1 MNASDLVLAEK
12 AGRENGFEYVVER
25 SSHKLVLGSAYHPIR
40 VFISHGENANSWNLC
55 FDSPFLSNELSRNFP
70 DIEEDG
76 NYNIW
81 SLQLL
86 AAFLRR
92 ASELA
97 RSMPETSISRY
108 QKEIQNALDT
118 EPDIKGTEREALIR
132 QRIGQDIY
140 RQALID
146 YWGGCCALS
155 GIDIPEILRASH
167 AKAWS
172 ECETDAERLDVYNGF
187 LFRADIDA
195 LFDRHLITFAND
207 GCLIPS
213 PRLTDYQLRA
223 LNLDGNHY
231 LTHISPQ
238 HLPYLTW
245 HRQRL
250 VK

>member
-195 LFDRHLITFAND
+195 LFDRHLITFAD
-207 GCLIPS
+207 EGCLIPS

-223 LNLDGNHY
+223 LNLDGKRY
-231 LTHISPQ
+231 ITHISPQ
-238 HLPYLTW
+238 HLPYLAW

>member
-1 MNASDLVLAEK
+1 MNGGDLVLAEK

-195 LFDRHLITFAND
+195 LFDRHLITFADD
-207 GCLIPS
+207 GRLIAS

-223 LNLDGNHY
+223 LNLDGKRY
-231 LTHISPQ
+231 ITHISPQ
-238 HLPYLTW
+238 HLPYLAW

>member
-1 MNASDLVLAEK
+1 MNGGDLVLAEK

-25 SSHKLVLGSAYHPIR
+25 TSHQLILGSADHPIS
-40 VFISHGENANSWNLC
+40 VFITPGENPVSWNLS
-55 FDSPFLSNELSRNFP
+55 FDNPFLANELSKNFP
-70 DIEEDG
+70 DIEENG
-76 NYNIW
+76 NYHIW
-81 SLQLL
+81 SLELL
-86 AAFLRR
+86 AAFLCR

-97 RSMPETSISRY
+97 RSIPETSISRY

-195 LFDRHLITFAND
+195 LFDRHLITFADD
-207 GCLIPS
+207 GRLIPS

-223 LNLDGNHY
+223 LNLDGNRY

-238 HLPYLTW
+238 HLPYLAW

>member
-1 MNASDLVLAEK
+1 MNGGDLVLAEK

-25 SSHKLVLGSAYHPIR
+25 GSHKLVLGSAYHPIR
-40 VFISHGENANSWNLC
+40 VLISHGENANSWNLC
-55 FDSPFLSNELSRNFP
+55 FDNPFLSNELSRSFP

-76 NYNIW
+76 NYHIW
-81 SLQLL
+81 SLELL

-132 QRIGQDIY
+132 QRVGQDIY

-195 LFDRHLITFAND
+195 LFDRHLITFADD
-207 GCLIPS
+207 GLLISS

-223 LNLDGNHY
+223 LNLDGNRY

-238 HLPYLTW
+238 HLPYLAW

>member
-195 LFDRHLITFAND
+195 LFDRHLITFADD
-207 GCLIPS
+207 GRLIAS
-213 PRLTDYQLRA
+213 PCLTDYQLRA
-223 LNLDGNHY
+223 LNLDGDRY

>member
-146 YWGGCCALS
+146 YWGGSCALS

-195 LFDRHLITFAND
+195 LFDRHLITFAD
-207 GCLIPS
+207 EGCLIPS

-223 LNLDGNHY
+223 LNLDGKRY
-231 LTHISPQ
+231 ITHISPQ
-238 HLPYLTW
+238 HLPYLAW